1 MTTVRE
7 PAVAGTFYPN
17 DAATLSALISTYL
30 EGDAGLDCPKAIIAP
45 HAGYIYSGAIAG
57 EVYRKLASA
66 HGRIKRVVLLGP
78 SHRVAFKGMAV
89 PLSTSFRTPLGDIPI
104 DSESIQQI
112 VGGASVVFLD
122 EAHREEHSL
131 EVHLPFLQHVLD
143 DFTLVPIVVGDA
155 SKEAVATVLEKLWG
169 GDETLIV
176 ISSDL
181 SHFEAYNTANS
192 IDANTSR
199 KIMALDATLKGDEA
213 CGCRP
218 VNGLLHYIKT
228 HHIKTHRLAIKTV
241 NVKNSGDTAGNKG
254 RVVGYGAWH
263 VTEEAKQNIDTWTL
277 ADKQT
282 LLQLAREAIRS
293 PLEGGKNFNTDLN
306 LFPERLKKERAT
318 FVTLNM
324 AGKLRGCIGSL
335 QAHRP
340 LVLDVA
346 KNAQAAAYEDPRFS
360 GLSHEE
366 YQQIDIH
373 ISILSQPESLPASSL
388 EDLAGKLRPGM
399 DGLIIKEGSRQ
410 ATYLPSVWQQ
420 IRDPRQFI
428 TELRAKAGLD
438 SQDWQNTEVF
448 TYTTEE
454 FY

>member
-30 EGDAGLDCPKAIIAP
+30 EGDAGLECPKAIIAP

-57 EVYRKLASA
+57 EVYRKLGSA
-66 HGRIKRVVLLGP
+66 HDKIKRVVLLGP
-78 SHRVAFKGMAV
+78 SHRVAFKGMAA
-89 PLSTSFRTPLGDIPI
+89 PLSTRFRTPLGDIPV
-104 DSESIQQI
+104 DSECIQQI
-112 VGGASVVFLD
+112 VGGASVGFLD
-122 EAHREEHSL
+122 EAHLEEH
-131 EVHLPFLQHVLD
+131 
-143 DFTLVPIVVGDA
+143 
-155 SKEAVATVLEKLWG
+155 
-169 GDETLIV
+169 
-176 ISSDL
+176 
-181 SHFEAYNTANS
+181 
-192 IDANTSR
+192 
-199 KIMALDATLKGDEA
+199 
-213 CGCRP
+213 
-218 VNGLLHYIKT
+218 
-228 HHIKTHRLAIKTV
+228 RLTIETV

-254 RVVGYGAWH
+254 RVVGYGTWH
-263 VTEEAKQNIDTWTL
+263 VTEESKQNIDKWTL

-293 PLEGGKNFNTDLN
+293 PLEDGKNFNTDLN

-318 FVTLNM
+318 FVTLDM

-340 LVLDVA
+340 LVLDVT
-346 KNAQAAAYEDPRFS
+346 KNAQAAAFQDPRFS

-373 ISILSQPESLPASSL
+373 ISILSQPRRLAASSI
-388 EDLAGKLRPGM
+388 EDLVGKLRPGV

-438 SQDWQNTEVF
+438 SQGWQNTEVF

>member
-1 MTTVRE
+1 MT
-7 PAVAGTFYPN
+7 
-17 DAATLSALISTYL
+17 
-30 EGDAGLDCPKAIIAP
+30 
-45 HAGYIYSGAIAG
+45 
-57 EVYRKLASA
+57 
-66 HGRIKRVVLLGP
+66 
-78 SHRVAFKGMAV
+78 
-89 PLSTSFRTPLGDIPI
+89 
-104 DSESIQQI
+104 
-112 VGGASVVFLD
+112 
-122 EAHREEHSL
+122 
-131 EVHLPFLQHVLD
+131 
-143 DFTLVPIVVGDA
+143 
-155 SKEAVATVLEKLWG
+155 
-169 GDETLIV
+169 
-176 ISSDL
+176 
-181 SHFEAYNTANS
+181 
-192 IDANTSR
+192 
-199 KIMALDATLKGDEA
+199 LDATLKGDEA

-228 HHIKTHRLAIKTV
+228 HHSKTHRLAIETV

-263 VTEEAKQNIDTWTL
+263 VTEESKQNIDTWTL

-282 LLQLAREAIRS
+282 LLQLARESIRS
-293 PLEGGKNFNTDLN
+293 PLEGGKNFNIDLN

-324 AGKLRGCIGSL
+324 AGKLRGCIGSP

-346 KNAQAAAYEDPRFS
+346 KNAQAAAFQDPRFS

-373 ISILSQPESLPASSL
+373 ISILSQPRRLPASSL
-388 EDLAGKLRPGM
+388 EDPAGKLRPGV

-438 SQDWQNTEVF
+438 SQGWQNTEVF

>member
-30 EGDAGLDCPKAIIAP
+30 EGSAGLDCPKAIIAP

-57 EVYRKLASA
+57 EVYRKLLNTADK
-66 HGRIKRVVLLGP
+66 IKRVVLLGP

-104 DSESIQQI
+104 DSECIQQI
-112 VGGASVVFLD
+112 VDDTSVGILD

-131 EVHLPFLQHVLD
+131 EVHLPFLQHILD
-143 DFTLVPIVVGDA
+143 DFTLVPIVVGNA
-155 SKEAVATVLEKLWG
+155 SKETVARVLARLWG
-169 GDETLIV
+169 GGETLIV
-176 ISSDL
+176 ISTDL
-181 SHFEAYNTANS
+181 SHFEAYDAAVS
-192 IDANTSR
+192 LDANTTR
-199 KIMALDATLKGDEA
+199 KIMTLDATLNGEEA
-213 CGCRP
+213 CGFRP
-218 VNGLLHYIKT
+218 LNGLLHYIKT
-228 HHIKTHRLAIKTV
+228 NHLAIETV
-241 NVKNSGDTAGNKG
+241 NVKNSGDTAGDKD

-263 VTEEAKQNIDTWTL
+263 VTEASKEHVDKWSLT
-277 ADKQT
+277 DKQT

-293 PLEGGKNFNTDLN
+293 PLAGEKNFNPELK

-335 QAHRP
+335 QAHRA

-346 KNAQAAAYEDPRFS
+346 KNAQAAAFQDPRFNP
-360 GLSHEE
+360 LSHEE
-366 YQQIDIH
+366 YQKIDIH
-373 ISILSQPESLPASSL
+373 ISILTQPRRLTASSL
-388 EDLAGKLRPGM
+388 EDLAGKLQPGV
-399 DGLIIKEGSRQ
+399 DGLIIKEGARQ
-410 ATYLPSVWQQ
+410 ATYLPSVWQH
-420 IRDPRQFI
+420 ILDPRQFI
-428 TELRAKAGLD
+428 AELRVKAGLD
-438 SQDWQNTEVF
+438 EQGWQDTEVF

-454 FY
+454 LH

>member
-17 DAATLSALISTYL
+17 DAATLSTLISTYL
-30 EGDAGLDCPKAIIAP
+30 DGEAGLNCPKAIIAP

-57 EVYRKLASA
+57 EVYRKLGSA
-66 HGRIKRVVLLGP
+66 HDKIKRVVLLGP

-89 PLSTSFRTPLGDIPI
+89 PLSTSFRTPLGDIPV

-112 VGGASVVFLD
+112 VDGTSVGYLD

-131 EVHLPFLQHVLD
+131 EVHLPFLQHALD

-155 SKEAVATVLEKLWG
+155 SKESVAAVLEKLWG
-169 GDETLIV
+169 GDETIVV
-176 ISSDL
+176 ISTDL
-181 SHFEAYNTANS
+181 SHFETYDTANS
-192 IDANTSR
+192 LDENTTK
-199 KIMALDATLKGDEA
+199 KIMMLDATLNGDEA

-228 HHIKTHRLAIKTV
+228 HGLAIETV
-241 NVKNSGDTAGNKG
+241 NVKNSGDTAGDKR

-263 VTEEAKQNIDTWTL
+263 VTVASNQNIDIWTL
-277 ADKQT
+277 ADKQM

-293 PLEGGKNFNTDLN
+293 PLEGEKNFNPDLN
-306 LFPERLKKERAT
+306 LFPEKLKRERAT
-318 FVTLNM
+318 FVTLNI

-340 LVLDVA
+340 LVLEVA
-346 KNAQAAAYEDPRFS
+346 NNAQAAAFQDPRFS
-360 GLSHEE
+360 PLSYEE

-373 ISILSQPESLPASSL
+373 ISILTQPRRLPASSQ
-388 EDLAGKLRPGM
+388 EDLAGKLQPGV

-410 ATYLPSVWQQ
+410 ATYLPSVWQH
-420 IRDPRQFI
+420 ILDPRQFI
-428 TELRAKAGLD
+428 AELRVKAGLD
-438 SQDWQNTEVF
+438 AQGWQNTEVF